1 MRKGLNE
8 PTFGEK
14 VAPVLEE
21 LETAMWEHEAQF
33 EGERPM
39 YPDTAIRS
47 AAKIFTDVLIDRMFA
62 KQEKDGVPFNQRCN
76 EVAEAGELIR
86 QTIIKYTG
94 LDTHV
99 LMKEWLKHD

>member
-1 MRKGLNE
+1 MRKELNE

-47 AAKIFTDVLIDRMFA
+47 AAKIFMNVMADRMFA
-62 KQEKDGVPFNQRCN
+62 EQERKEIPMDQR
-76 EVAEAGELIR
+76 ELQAETLGLVIYH
-86 QTIIKYTG
+86 TILKYTG
-94 LDTHV
+94 LDTRE
-99 LMKEWLKHD
+99 LTKQWMGK